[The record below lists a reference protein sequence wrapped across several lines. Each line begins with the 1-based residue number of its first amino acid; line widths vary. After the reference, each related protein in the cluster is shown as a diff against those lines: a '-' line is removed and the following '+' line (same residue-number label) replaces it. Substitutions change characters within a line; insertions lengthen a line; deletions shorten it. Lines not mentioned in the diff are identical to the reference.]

1 MKIIATAPLAVMLV
15 VLLGLVGVAHGQSN
29 DAFEF
34 YQKYLAVLAKADS
47 LQSLFPYYTKELSSG
62 LSKMPKDMQANYLK
76 MNRRTL
82 TDVKVT
88 KQQVDANK
96 ARLEMTAKAADGRE
110 TSGAATLVKEGGA
123 WKIDD
128 EAWVA
133 NLPKKSGL

>member
-1 MKIIATAPLAVMLV
+1 MHSIVTVRLAVMLI
-15 VLLGLVGVAHGQSN
+15 LSIQAVGAAHGQPQ

-34 YQKYLAVLAKADS
+34 YKQYLAVLAKADS
-47 LQSLFPYYTKELSSG
+47 LQTLLPYYTKELSSG

-88 KQQVDANK
+88 KQQVDANH
-96 ARLEMTAKAADGRE
+96 ARFEMVAKAADGQP
-110 TSGAATLVKEGGA
+110 TSGSATLVKEGGG

-133 NLPKKSGL
+133 NLPKGPDD